1 MKELYNVS
9 ASPHVRS
16 GVTTRSIMRD
26 VAIAL
31 IPASAMGVY
40 RFGFKAFLVLL
51 SAVVAAVLSEF
62 LWNRF
67 VLKKKQPVTECS
79 ALVTG
84 LLLGMNLPASV
95 PLWMPVVGSI
105 FAIIVVKEFFGGL
118 GQNFMNP
125 ALAGRCFLMIS
136 FAGRMTSFAVEKAA
150 DGLGLFMNGA
160 SAIDGLSSATPLAVM
175 KSPAIEILSF
185 DSLCLGTGTPVVSPA
200 YSLKDMFL
208 GFTGGVIGETST
220 LCILIGAIYLL
231 IRKVISLRR
240 PVAYIATF
248 AVFMLLFGGQGFNM
262 HYLACQLCGGG
273 LMLGAWFMA
282 TDYVTSPITKLG
294 QIVFGILLG
303 LLTGV
308 IRVVSISAE
317 GVSYAIIFCNL
328 LVPFI
333 ERCTMPRAFGIV
345 KAKKGGAAK

>member
-51 SAVVAAVLSEF
+51 SAVVSAILSEY
-62 LWNRF
+62 LWTKF
-67 VLKKKQPVTECS
+67 VLKKKICFTECS

-95 PLWMPVVGSI
+95 PLWMPVVGSA
-105 FAIIVVKEFFGGL
+105 FAIIVAKEFFGGL

-125 ALAGRCFLMIS
+125 ALAGRCFLVIC
-136 FAGRMTSFAVEKAA
+136 FAGRMTDFAVEKSSR
-150 DGLGLFMNGA
+150 LFYYGA
-160 SAIDGLSSATPLAVM
+160 SAVDGLSSATPLAVI
-175 KSPAIEILSF
+175 K
-185 DSLCLGTGTPVVSPA
+185 DGGA

-208 GFTGGVIGETST
+208 GFTGGVIGETSA

-231 IRKVISLRR
+231 VRKVISLRI
-240 PVAYIATF
+240 PVAYIATV
-248 AVFMLLFGGQGFNM
+248 AVFMLIFGGHGCDIN
-262 HYLACQLCGGG
+262 YVACHLCGGG

-282 TDYVTSPITKLG
+282 TDYVTSPITKAG
-294 QIVFGILLG
+294 QVVFGILLG

-308 IRVVSISAE
+308 IRVFGNSAE

-333 ERCTMPRAFGIV
+333 ERFTMPRAFGVV
-345 KAKKGGAAK
+345 KVKKQKGGAAK

>member
-31 IPASAMGVY
+31 IPASAFGVY
-40 RFGFKAFLVLL
+40 QFGFKAFLVLL
-51 SAVVAAVLSEF
+51 TSIASACISEF
-62 LWNRF
+62 LWKRF
-67 VLKKKQPVTECS
+67 VVKKKTPYECS

-95 PLWMPVVGSI
+95 PLWIPVVGSA
-105 FAIIVVKEFFGGL
+105 FAILVVKEMFGGL

-125 ALAGRCFLMIS
+125 ALGARCFLLIC
-136 FAGRMTSFAVEKAA
+136 FAGRMTAFGVDAA
-150 DGLGLFMNGA
+150 SSHFLNGA
-160 SAIDGLSSATPLAVM
+160 ASVDGISSATPLAVI
-175 KSPAIEILSF
+175 KNLEAGQSLTGNVSLSN
-185 DSLCLGTGTPVVSPA
+185 
-200 YSLKDMFL
+200 MFL

-220 LCILIGAIYLL
+220 IAILIGAAYLL
-231 IRKVISLRR
+231 VKKIISLRI
-240 PVAYIATF
+240 PVAYILTF
-248 AVFMLLFGGQGFNM
+248 SVFIYIFGGHAFDADGFY
-262 HYLACQLCGGG
+262 YLACELCGGG
-273 LMLGAWFMA
+273 IMLGAWFMA
-282 TDYVTSPITKLG
+282 TDYVTSPITKGG

-303 LLTGV
+303 LLTGI
-308 IRVVSISAE
+308 IRVCGNSAE

-333 ERCTMPRAFGIV
+333 EKATMPRAFGVV
-345 KAKKGGAAK
+345 KQKKGGASK

>member
-1 MKELYNVS
+1 MKDLYNVS

-31 IPASAMGVY
+31 IPASAFGVY
-40 RFGFKAFLVLL
+40 QFGFKAFLVLL
-51 SAVVAAVLSEF
+51 TSIASAVICEF
-62 LWNRF
+62 LWKRF
-67 VLKKKQPVTECS
+67 VVKKKTPYECS

-95 PLWMPVVGSI
+95 PLWIPVVGSA
-105 FAIIVVKEFFGGL
+105 FAIIVVKEMFGGL

-125 ALAGRCFLMIS
+125 ALGARCFLLIC
-136 FAGRMTSFAVEKAA
+136 FAGRMTAFAVEQSSSHFFDGAA
-150 DGLGLFMNGA
+150 A
-160 SAIDGLSSATPLAVM
+160 VDGLSSATPLYLIKNLEAGKNICSEV
-175 KSPAIEILSF
+175 SLS
-185 DSLCLGTGTPVVSPA
+185 
-200 YSLKDMFL
+200 DMFF

-220 LCILIGAIYLL
+220 LAILIGAIYLL
-231 IRKVISLRR
+231 AKKIINLRI
-240 PVAYIATF
+240 PVAYILTF
-248 AVFMLLFGGQGFNM
+248 AVFVMIFGGYGFSGDGFY
-262 HYLACQLCGGG
+262 YLACELCGGG

-282 TDYVTSPITKLG
+282 TDYVTSPITKGG

-303 LLTGV
+303 LLTGI
-308 IRVVSISAE
+308 IRICGNSAE

-333 ERCTMPRAFGIV
+333 EKFTMPRAFGVV
-345 KAKKGGAAK
+345 KKKKGGAAK